1 MHAIRFYCDTM
12 AKKRVVLS
20 KGTLFQQTIIP
31 FSKACMG
38 HKFLLLLLCQPI
50 SRGTAFVKLCRVIKN
65 CCGGIALTQK
75 IQFCLQDLIICNY

>member
-20 KGTLFQQTIIP
+20 KGTLLQQTIIA

-38 HKFLLLLLCQPI
+38 HNFLLSLICLPI
-50 SRGTAFVKLCRVIKN
+50 SRGTAFMKLCVALQI
-65 CCGGIALTQK
+65 CYGGIAIRK
-75 IQFCLQDLIICNY
+75 KVQFCFQI